1 MSSPKGRTFPQTAKL
16 WRHHPI
22 GNRFPVYEDVVMAE
36 FINLRGMNITINIAD
51 SIALSEVISAT
62 EA

>member
-1 MSSPKGRTFPQTAKL
+1 MSSPKGRIFPQTTKL

-36 FINLRGMNITINIAD
+36 FINLRGMNITIQVSD
-51 SIALSEVISAT
+51 SMTLSEFISAT